1 MPGDISHGV
10 SPLVNVEQLC
20 LHYISHSVCNNTHV
34 HLPKP
39 FASSHLTSLWKLPQL
54 TSLGFQALA
63 VSLQSVV
70 HLEKFKKVAWKGKI
84 VMCWSQWNASFLIP
98 KGRPYGSLIEFQ
110 PSGTMLHNSILTG
123 QGCIDPMSSAP
134 RQAVEYFKPIQTI
147 ILHFVLP
154 RSSPLTY
161 ICVAA
166 ELSTVYHRRWAVLI
180 FITLQNTLFYYSV
193 F

>member
-1 MPGDISHGV
+1 METASAHILVFSGSSCVFTVCCAFREIQKGCLKGENRHVLKSMKCLISN
-10 SPLVNVEQLC
+10 SKRTPLCFTYRVPAFC
-20 LHYISHSVCNNTHV
+20 
-34 HLPKP
+34 
-39 FASSHLTSLWKLPQL
+39 
-54 TSLGFQALA
+54 
-63 VSLQSVV
+63 
-70 HLEKFKKVAWKGKI
+70 
-84 VMCWSQWNASFLIP
+84 
-98 KGRPYGSLIEFQ
+98 
-110 PSGTMLHNSILTG
+110 TMLHNSILTG